1 MDWSIIQIPTIGI
14 KDIFKITDVHY
25 SGQIVSYYHA
35 LNTGHVC
42 QFSNYKHKQDRKKQW
57 KGKKNAERFQK
68 KLKLK
73 TLNEIANVFEK
84 IFMLFDEKNY

>member
-1 MDWSIIQIPTIGI
+1 MDILN
-14 KDIFKITDVHY
+14 KTDVHY

-42 QFSNYKHKQDRKKQW
+42 QFSNYKHKQDRKNSGKE
-57 KGKKNAERFQK
+57 KKNAERFHK